1 MNEMNLI
8 NNEEI
13 MVEEPVVVEEAEET
27 KGNNVLPVIIGAAA
41 IGAGVILYKKVI
53 EPKLVDMATNFLVK
67 RANKAMDESEV
78 VDSEIVDTE
87 VE

>member
-13 MVEEPVVVEEAEET
+13 MVEEPVVVEEVEET

>member
-13 MVEEPVVVEEAEET
+13 MVEEPVVVEEVEET
-27 KGNNVLPVIIGAAA
+27 KGNNVLPLIIGAAA

>member
-13 MVEEPVVVEEAEET
+13 LVEEPTVVEETNET
-27 KGNNVLPVIIGAAA
+27 KGSNVLPVILGAAA
-41 IGAGVILYKKVI
+41 IGAGAILYKKVI
-53 EPKLVDMATNFLVK
+53 EPKLVDMSTNFLVK
-67 RANKAMDESEV
+67 RVNKAVEYCEEHESEILNN
-78 VDSEIVDTE
+78 D